1 MVPYGPFLGP
11 LVRFRVLLAN
21 WDFDVLECVEI
32 SIDPSGTVVLG
43 SFRSLSL
50 GPAVDLGAI
59 VDSMLDS

>member
-1 MVPYGPFLGP
+1 MG
-11 LVRFRVLLAN
+11 FRVLLAN
-21 WDFDVLECVEI
+21 WDFDVLESVEI

-43 SFRSLSL
+43 FFRSL